1 MRIGE
6 LEAEL
11 AVSRARVVELEDRV
25 AYLAGL
31 VEEVRREGKRQAAPF
46 RKTLK
51 AKQERP
57 GRKPGGGD
65 GAHSFRR
72 PPVREPDRVVPVRLP
87 EACPGCGS
95 GKLAVCR
102 TVAQFVEDLPVTA
115 TILTRFDVE
124 VGRCECCQAKV
135 QGRHPEQASDAYGAA
150 GSPS

>member
-11 AVSRARVVELEDRV
+11 AVSGSRVAELEDRV
-25 AYLAGL
+25 VYLAGL

-51 AKQERP
+51 AKPERP

-72 PPVREPDRVVPVRLP
+72 APVREPDRVVPVRLP

-95 GKLAVCR
+95 GKLAVSK

-124 VGRCECCQAKV
+124 VGRCECCRAKEI
-135 QGRHPEQASDAYGAA
+135 GRAHV
-150 GSPS
+150 